1 MRCMSATTATL
12 SAVTVAAT
20 PLQGGGDLLWLA
32 IVFFVL
38 ALVAGVAGFGGVA
51 GMSMEI
57 ARILVFVFIVLAILT
72 FLL

>member
-1 MRCMSATTATL
+1 MSATTAAL

-20 PLQGGGDLLWLA
+20 PLQAGGDLLWLA

-38 ALVAGVAGFGGVA
+38 ALLAGVAGFGGVA

-57 ARILVFVFIVLAILT
+57 ARILVFVFIVLAIIT